1 MSSRTHAPDYLFIA
15 SIAILTIFGLI
26 VLSSASSA
34 VGFERF
40 GDNYYYLK
48 RQILFGLLPGI
59 VIFLILS
66 RVPRSWLQRY
76 ATLVFGAAILLL
88 LLVFVPGLGASFGAA
103 NSWLSVGGFS
113 LQPSEL
119 LKVALVLFLAVWLE
133 RRRSAEQTFLSGTV
147 PFLLVMAIPA
157 VPLALQPDIGT
168 LAIILAIGLSMFFV
182 AGAPLKHFVAI
193 GVIGMVLFG
202 LLIVSA
208 PYRVARL
215 TTFLRPESDPQGA
228 GYQINQ
234 SLLAIGSGGLFGVG
248 FGHSRQKLQYLPE
261 VVSDSIFAIVGEE
274 LGFVATGGMVLLL
287 MLIWIRI
294 VRIARSA
301 ADTFGRLVTLGIG
314 TWFVV
319 QSFLNIG
326 AMVGLLPITGV
337 PLPFMSHG
345 GTALLAA
352 LAGAGLVVN
361 ISRYTRPL

>member
-1 MSSRTHAPDYLFIA
+1 
-15 SIAILTIFGLI
+15 
-26 VLSSASSA
+26 
-34 VGFERF
+34 
-40 GDNYYYLK
+40 
-48 RQILFGLLPGI
+48 
-59 VIFLILS
+59 
-66 RVPRSWLQRY
+66 
-76 ATLVFGAAILLL
+76 
-88 LLVFVPGLGASFGAA
+88 
-103 NSWLSVGGFS
+103 
-113 LQPSEL
+113 
-119 LKVALVLFLAVWLE
+119 
-133 RRRSAEQTFLSGTV
+133 
-147 PFLLVMAIPA
+147 
-157 VPLALQPDIGT
+157 
-168 LAIILAIGLSMFFV
+168 
-182 AGAPLKHFVAI
+182 
-193 GVIGMVLFG
+193 
-202 LLIVSA
+202 
-208 PYRVARL
+208 
-215 TTFLRPESDPQGA
+215 LRPESDPQGA